1 MLATYFVLLLAE
13 DTPIPSLLKVEP
25 GLAIWTLITFSTV
38 LFILSRFAWPAIT
51 EAMEKR
57 ETTIKESIE
66 RAENAIAEAKKIQS
80 DNEAARREAEQE
92 AQRILREA
100 RDSAERLREEE
111 LEKTKTKIQSMQ
123 EAAQAEIERDTQS
136 ALEKLRSE
144 VTTLAIQ
151 AAGKILQEDMN
162 GDRQRKLVDKFIDGL
177 PKN

>member
-1 MLATYFVLLLAE
+1 MLATYFLLLLAE

-25 GLAIWTLITFSTV
+25 GLAIWTVITFSVV
-38 LFILSRFAWPAIT
+38 LLILNRFAWPAIT

-66 RAENAIAEAKKIQS
+66 RAEKAIAEAKKIQS
-80 DNEAARREAEQE
+80 DNEVARREAEQE

-100 RDSAERLREEE
+100 RDSAERLREDE
-111 LEKTKTKIQSMQ
+111 LEKTKAKIQGMQ

-151 AAGKILQEDMN
+151 AAGKILQEDMD
-162 GDRQRKLVDKFIDGL
+162 GERQRKLVDKFIDGL